1 MSKIILGGGLSGLS
15 AAYYGINKFPYEVI
29 TLVEKSDRVGGW
41 LKSVRQD
48 DGSIFEQSA
57 RTIRPSGEAGANTL
71 QLLNELGLSHEIVP
85 VLRNSPAALNRMIYV
100 NGNLHILPNSLGSMF
115 RKQKPFSKPLYR
127 YFLNDVV
134 AAKKKIVDND
144 ESLYSFVDR
153 RFGTEIADYLISP
166 MVCGICGGDAKEI
179 SVKFLMK
186 SIFEKEQEYGSVT
199 RGLIANF
206 LNKKETAP
214 REPTQLEQRAN
225 AEKWSVYSFKNGI
238 ETLPNALRKDIL
250 SKGVKID
257 LNQDIQEIEVHK
269 KSILM
274 KRTDGTVLVANHLI
288 SSIPALNLAPL
299 LKKDHPYLSDILS
312 TFETAS
318 MCVVN
323 LKYNKKL
330 LRQDGFGFLVAPK
343 ENLPLLGVIYDSC
356 CFPHEDSTILT
367 AMLGGFKFNTY
378 FNEKTT
384 AEEVLNIALKNLGK
398 ILNISDQP
406 DNFKVSILRQCIP
419 QYTVGHSKKISLIE
433 NYLSDNGLALSL
445 CGASYYGVGVN
456 DVILSAK
463 KAIDEL

>member
-1 MSKIILGGGLSGLS
+1 MSKVVLGGGLSGLS
-15 AAYYGINKFPYEVI
+15 AAYYAINKFPNQVI
-29 TLVEKSDRVGGW
+29 TLLEKSDRLGGW
-41 LKSVRQD
+41 LKSTRQD

-71 QLLNELGLSHEIVP
+71 QLLNELGLNHEIVP
-85 VLRNSPAALNRMIYV
+85 ILKNSPAALNRMIYV
-100 NGNLHILPNSLGSMF
+100 NGKLHLLPNSLGSLF
-115 RKQKPFSKPLYR
+115 KKQEPFSNL
-127 YFLNDVV
+127 F
-134 AAKKKIVDND
+134 IDND

-166 MVCGICGGDAKEI
+166 MVCGICGGNAKEI

-199 RGLIANF
+199 RGIIADF
-206 LNKKETAP
+206 FNKKEKVTP
-214 REPTQLEQRAN
+214 VYTQLEQRAN
-225 AEKWSVYSFKNGI
+225 TEKWSVYSFKNGI
-238 ETLPNALRKDIL
+238 ETLPNALRKEVS

-269 KSILM
+269 KSILVN
-274 KRTDGTVLVANHLI
+274 KADGTVLLANHLI
-288 SSIPALNLAPL
+288 SCIPALSLAPL
-299 LKKDHPYLSDILS
+299 LKKQHPYLSKMLS
-312 TFETAS
+312 SFETAS

-330 LRQDGFGFLVAPK
+330 LQQEGFGFLVAPK

-356 CFPHEDSTILT
+356 CFPYEDSTILT

-384 AEEVLNIALKNLGK
+384 AEEVLSIVTKNLEK

-406 DNFKVSILRQCIP
+406 DNFKVSILNQCIP
-419 QYTVGHSKKISLIE
+419 QYTVGHSKKIGLIE
-433 NYLSDNGLALSL
+433 DYLRDNDLPLSL

-463 KAIDEL
+463 KAVDGL